1 MWLFSLIFICTII
14 CCIFLRCLI
23 RSNISSKAWKKYKSE
38 KFFSKWFMLSFR
50 KNSPH
55 KVFFI
60 LNLLYSLAAVV
71 IYILGIVS
79 LLCKFKTMEGIV
91 FFFQS
96 TIFMFGFDTT
106 MILWIFQSDNKIL
119 NPSIRARDI
128 VVITITTIITIFV
141 VVAMIYGLIIDFLR
155 K

>member
-1 MWLFSLIFICTII
+1 
-14 CCIFLRCLI
+14 
-23 RSNISSKAWKKYKSE
+23 
-38 KFFSKWFMLSFR
+38 
-50 KNSPH
+50 
-55 KVFFI
+55 
-60 LNLLYSLAAVV
+60 
-71 IYILGIVS
+71 
-79 LLCKFKTMEGIV
+79 MEGIV